1 MEQSAISEL
10 TSFPVVHF
18 RKGDSILSYDEG
30 VSSPTSTYVYYMI
43 KGHAMRQVTTV
54 AGEEIFFEEYHPGK
68 TVYALLGPFIL
79 YATVTQSNINSM
91 IAMTDIDAHR
101 LTAIEFDD
109 FLDRHP
115 EVMKE
120 LLRRLTAEY
129 TMLMNN
135 FIAKQKGQAAPR
147 VAGFIL
153 ERANMQNGR
162 LVMARSSSVSD
173 IARFLG
179 MHRITANKIILA
191 LRNGG
196 AITYNENNMLEIID
210 RPLLEE
216 YAQGLRKIDY
226 KK

>member
-1 MEQSAISEL
+1 MDQSAIAEL

-18 RKGDSILSYDEG
+18 RKGDSIFEYDENPG
-30 VSSPTSTYVYYMI
+30 AYVYYLTE
-43 KGHAMRQVTTV
+43 GYAMRQVTTI

-68 TVYALLGPFIL
+68 TVYALLGPYVL
-79 YATVTQSNINSM
+79 YTTVQPLNGNTMVAQ
-91 IAMTDIDAHR
+91 TDITAHK
-101 LTAIEFDD
+101 LTGIEFDA
-109 FLDRHP
+109 FLDHHP

-147 VAGFIL
+147 VASFIL
-153 ERANMQNGR
+153 ERATEKNGQLSLSR
-162 LVMARSSSVSD
+162 CSSVSD

-179 MHRITANKIILA
+179 MHRITANKIVLA
-191 LRNGG
+191 LRHAG
-196 AITYNENNMLEIID
+196 AITYNDDNVLVVTN
-210 RPLLEE
+210 PTLLEE
-216 YAQGLRKIDY
+216 FARGERKIDY

>member
-1 MEQSAISEL
+1 MDQQAINEL

-18 RKGDSILSYDEG
+18 RKGDSIFDYEKNAGEL
-30 VSSPTSTYVYYMI
+30 VYYLTS
-43 KGHAMRQVTTV
+43 GYAMRQITTI
-54 AGEEIFFEEYHPGK
+54 AGEDIFFEEYHPGK

-79 YATVTQSNINSM
+79 YSTITPISGNTM
-91 IAMTDIDAHR
+91 IAQTDITAHR
-101 LTAIEFDD
+101 LTAIEFDA
-109 FLDRHP
+109 FLDHHP

-120 LLRRLTAEY
+120 LLRRLTGEY

-147 VAGFIL
+147 VASFIL
-153 ERANMQNGR
+153 ERAKEMDGQLIITRN
-162 LVMARSSSVSD
+162 STVSD

-191 LRNGG
+191 LRNAG
-196 AITYNENNMLEIID
+196 AISYNDNNNLIITN
-210 RPLLEE
+210 PQLLNEF
-216 YAQGLRKIDY
+216 AQGLRKIDY

>member
-1 MEQSAISEL
+1 MDQQAINEL

-18 RKGDSILSYDEG
+18 RKGDSIFDYEKNAGEL
-30 VSSPTSTYVYYMI
+30 VYYLTS
-43 KGHAMRQVTTV
+43 GYAMRQITTI
-54 AGEEIFFEEYHPGK
+54 AGEDIFFEEYHPGK

-79 YATVTQSNINSM
+79 YSTITPISGNTM
-91 IAMTDIDAHR
+91 IAQTDITAHR
-101 LTAIEFDD
+101 LTAIEFDA
-109 FLDRHP
+109 FLDHHP

-120 LLRRLTAEY
+120 LLRRLTGEY

-147 VAGFIL
+147 VASFIL
-153 ERANMQNGR
+153 ERAKEMDGQLIITRN
-162 LVMARSSSVSD
+162 STVSD

-191 LRNGG
+191 LRNAG
-196 AITYNENNMLEIID
+196 AISYNDNNDLIITN
-210 RPLLEE
+210 PQLLNEF
-216 YAQGLRKIDY
+216 AQGLRKIDY

>member
-1 MEQSAISEL
+1 
-10 TSFPVVHF
+10 
-18 RKGDSILSYDEG
+18 
-30 VSSPTSTYVYYMI
+30 
-43 KGHAMRQVTTV
+43 
-54 AGEEIFFEEYHPGK
+54 
-68 TVYALLGPFIL
+68 
-79 YATVTQSNINSM
+79 M
-91 IAMTDIDAHR
+91 IAQTDITAHK
-101 LTAIEFDD
+101 LTAIEFNA
-109 FLDRHP
+109 FLDHHP

-153 ERANMQNGR
+153 ERAKERNGE
-162 LVMARSSSVSD
+162 LVLSRCSSVSD

-191 LRNGG
+191 LRHAG
-196 AITYNENNMLEIID
+196 AITYSDDNELVITNAQ
-210 RPLLEE
+210 LLEE
-216 YAQGLRKIDY
+216 FAQSERKIDY

>member
-1 MEQSAISEL
+1 MDQSAIAEL

-18 RKGDSILSYDEG
+18 RKGDSIFDYDENPG
-30 VSSPTSTYVYYMI
+30 EFVYYLAE
-43 KGHAMRQVTTV
+43 GYAMRQVTTI

-68 TVYALLGPFIL
+68 TVYALLGPYIL
-79 YATVTQSNINSM
+79 YTTIPPMNGNTMVAQ
-91 IAMTDIDAHR
+91 TDITAYK
-101 LTAIEFDD
+101 LTAIEFDA
-109 FLDRHP
+109 FLDHHP

-153 ERANMQNGR
+153 ERASERDGE
-162 LVMARSSSVSD
+162 LVLSRCSSVSD

-191 LRNGG
+191 LRHAG
-196 AITYNENNMLEIID
+196 AITYNDDNELVITNAQ
-210 RPLLEE
+210 LLEE
-216 YAQGLRKIDY
+216 FAQSERKIDY

>member
-1 MEQSAISEL
+1 MDQHAIDEL

-18 RKGDSILSYDEG
+18 RKGDSIFDYEKNAGEL
-30 VSSPTSTYVYYMI
+30 VYYLTS
-43 KGHAMRQVTTV
+43 GYAMRQITTI
-54 AGEEIFFEEYHPGK
+54 AGEDIFFEEYHPGK

-79 YATVTQSNINSM
+79 YSTITPINGNTM
-91 IAMTDIDAHR
+91 VAQTDITAHR
-101 LTAIEFDD
+101 LSAIEFDA
-109 FLDRHP
+109 FLDHHP

-120 LLRRLTAEY
+120 LLRRLTGEY

-147 VAGFIL
+147 VASFIL
-153 ERANMQNGR
+153 ERAKEIDGKSIITRN
-162 LVMARSSSVSD
+162 STVSD

-191 LRNGG
+191 LRNAG
-196 AITYNENNMLEIID
+196 AITYNDNNDLVITD
-210 RPLLEE
+210 PQLLNEF
-216 YAQGLRKIDY
+216 AQGIRKIDY

>member
-1 MEQSAISEL
+1 MDQSAISDL
-10 TSFPVVHF
+10 MSHPLVHF
-18 RKGDSILSYDEG
+18 HKGDSILPYEDA
-30 VSSPTSTYVYYMI
+30 VSNPNCTYVYYVTR
-43 KGHAMRQVTTV
+43 GHAMRQVTTI

-68 TVYALLGPFIL
+68 TVYALLGPFLL
-79 YATVTQSNINSM
+79 YMTISASNVNNM
-91 IAMTDIDAHR
+91 VALTDIEAHR
-101 LTAIEFDD
+101 LTAIEFDA

-115 EVMKE
+115 EVLKE

-129 TMLMNN
+129 TTLMNN

-153 ERANMQNGR
+153 ERAEEKNGR
-162 LVMARSSSVSD
+162 RVMQRCSSVSD

-191 LRNGG
+191 LRHAG
-196 AITYNENNMLEIID
+196 AITYNEENLLEVID
-210 RPLLEE
+210 TSLLEE
-216 YAQGLRKIDY
+216 YAQGLRKINY

>member
-1 MEQSAISEL
+1 MDQSAIAEL

-18 RKGDSILSYDEG
+18 RKGDNIFEYDENPG
-30 VSSPTSTYVYYMI
+30 AYVYYLTE
-43 KGHAMRQVTTV
+43 GYAMRQVTTI

-68 TVYALLGPFIL
+68 TVYALLGPYVL
-79 YATVTQSNINSM
+79 YTTVQPLNGNTMVAQ
-91 IAMTDIDAHR
+91 TDITAHK
-101 LTAIEFDD
+101 LTGIEFDA
-109 FLDRHP
+109 FLDHHP

-147 VAGFIL
+147 VASFIL
-153 ERANMQNGR
+153 ERATEKNGQLSLSR
-162 LVMARSSSVSD
+162 CSSVSD

-179 MHRITANKIILA
+179 MHRITANKIVLA
-191 LRNGG
+191 LRHAG
-196 AITYNENNMLEIID
+196 AITYNDDNVLVVTN
-210 RPLLEE
+210 PTLLEE
-216 YAQGLRKIDY
+216 FARGERKIDY